1 MEPAAGGR
9 RLDPMRLLLRLL
21 KWFVI
26 LGFAGA
32 LAGVAALGIAY
43 WILAPRLPAVSSLK
57 DVQMQVPLTVVSSD
71 GKLIASFGETRRIP
85 VTFAQIPAQLRDA
98 FLAAEDADFYHH
110 PGVDFVGTARAA
122 FEVLI
127 HGGEK
132 VQGGSTITQQV
143 ARNFFL
149 SPEKSYTRKL
159 MEWFLAFRIEKEL
172 SKDDILQL
180 YLNKIFLGHRSYGV
194 AAAAQYYYGKKLDQ
208 LTLPEC
214 AMLGGLPQAPSAAN
228 PVTDPKRAL
237 VRRNYVLRRMYVVGF
252 ITRPQYEQA
261 VATPDDAFPHEPP
274 IQVEAPYVAEMARL
288 VAVQKLGNQALTDGY
303 VVHTTINGKLQ
314 EAANDAV
321 RREMLHYSQRH
332 GWFGPEAHIDLPA
345 TPDPQSWTKALASLY
360 PVAGLQPGLV
370 TDSSASGAHVYLKNG
385 QTVLLDLKAVAW
397 ARRYINEN
405 RTGPAPKAVDQVL
418 KPGDIVRV
426 ALDDKGH
433 WQLAEI
439 PKAQAAMVSL
449 RPDDGAI
456 VALVGG
462 LSYTLSQ
469 FNRATQMARQ
479 PGSSFKPFLYSAALQ
494 RGFTPASVVNDAPLI
509 FSDPSAK
516 DGEWTPANDTDTFQ
530 GPTRLRVALAQ
541 SMNLVTIRLVDAI
554 GIDYARQYAMR
565 FGFRP
570 DALPDN
576 LSLSLGTASV
586 SPLEMARGYAVFA
599 NGGFLVDPYFVHS
612 IDNRDGKPVFVADPL
627 RACRDCS
634 QRLLADS
641 ARPRGQLPP
650 QPAEPAHAGS
660 SDLPPMPGDMT
671 VLVPAPADGA
681 APPLHLAPRVIGP
694 RNAYLI
700 ASMMQS
706 VIRSGTGQFALSLGR
721 TDLSGKTGTTNEYRD
736 AWFGGFNA
744 DLVAVC
750 WAGFDNFT
758 SLGHAD
764 GHPEYGAYVAL
775 PIWIRY
781 MKTALAGTPP
791 APEPMPPGIVTVLI
805 NRDTGLPAQPSN
817 PLAMP
822 EVMRVEDYERLKQQ
836 APMDSKHDQ
845 AKSYDVF

>member
-1 MEPAAGGR
+1 
-9 RLDPMRLLLRLL
+9 MRLLLRLL

-57 DVQMQVPLTVVSSD
+57 DVQMQEPLMVYSSD
-71 GKLIASFGETRRIP
+71 GKLIASFGETNRIP
-85 VTFAQIPAQLRDA
+85 VTFQQIPPMLRDA

-127 HGGEK
+127 HGGHK

-149 SPEKSYTRKL
+149 SPEKSYTRKI
-159 MEWFLAFRIEKEL
+159 MEWFLAFRIEDEL
-172 SKDDILQL
+172 SKNDILTL
-180 YLNKIFLGHRSYGV
+180 YLNKIFLGHRAYGV
-194 AAAAQYYYGKKLDQ
+194 AAAAQYYYGKTLDQ

-228 PVTDPKRAL
+228 PITDLKRAMI
-237 VRRNYVLRRMYVVGF
+237 RRNYVLRRMYDVGF
-252 ITRPQYEQA
+252 ITKVQYEKA
-261 VATPDDAFPHEPP
+261 LATPDDAFPHEPP

-288 VAVQKLGNQALTDGY
+288 LAVQKLGNKALTDGY
-303 VVHTTINGKLQ
+303 TIYTTINGHLQ
-314 EAANDAV
+314 DAANAAV
-321 RREMLHYSQRH
+321 RSEMLSYSRRH
-332 GWFGPEAHIDLPA
+332 GWFGPESHIELPT
-345 TPDPQSWTKALASLY
+345 TPDPALWSKALSALY
-360 PVAGLQPGLV
+360 PIAGLQPGLV
-370 TDSSASGAHVYLKNG
+370 TDSSASMAHVYLQNG
-385 QTVLLDLKAVAW
+385 QTVVLDLKAVAW

-418 KPGDIVRV
+418 RPGDIVRV
-426 ALDDKGH
+426 AMDDQGH

-439 PKAQAAMVSL
+439 PKAQAALVSL

-469 FNRATQMARQ
+469 FNRVTQMARQ
-479 PGSSFKPFLYSAALQ
+479 PGSSFKPFLYSAAFQ

-509 FSDPSAK
+509 FADPSAK
-516 DGEWTPANDTDTFQ
+516 NGEWTPANDTDTFQ

-541 SMNLVTIRLVDAI
+541 SKNLVTIRLVDAI
-554 GIDYARQYAMR
+554 GINYARQYATR
-565 FGFRP
+565 FGF
-570 DALPDN
+570 ALDQIPDN
-576 LSLSLGTASV
+576 LSMALGTASV
-586 SPLEMARGYAVFA
+586 SPLQMARGYATFA
-599 NGGFLVDPYFVHS
+599 NGGFLIDPYFIQR
-612 IDNRDGKPVFVADPL
+612 IDNRDGHAVFVADPL
-627 RACRDCS
+627 RACRDCA
-634 QRLLADS
+634 QRLLADATPKPAQS
-641 ARPRGQLPP
+641 P
-650 QPAEPAHAGS
+650 QSSPAVPATPAPMGS
-660 SDLPPMPGDMT
+660 SGLPPMPGDMT
-671 VLVPAPADGA
+671 VLVPAPVNG
-681 APPLHLAPRVIGP
+681 APPPPRLAPRIIGP

-700 ASMMQS
+700 ASIMQS
-706 VIRSGTGQFALSLGR
+706 VIRSGTGQFALSLHR
-721 TDLSGKTGTTNEYRD
+721 TDLSGKTGSTNDYRD
-736 AWFGGFNA
+736 AWFGGFNSK
-744 DLVAVC
+744 LVTTA
-750 WAGFDNFT
+750 WAGFDNFS

-764 GHPEYGAYVAL
+764 GHPEFGAYVAL

-781 MKTALAGTPP
+781 MKVALAGTPP

-805 NRDTGLPAQPSN
+805 NRDTGLPALPSN
-817 PLAMP
+817 PLAMS
-822 EVMRVEDYERLKQQ
+822 EVMRIEDYERLKQQ
-836 APMDSKHDQ
+836 APLDAKHDQ